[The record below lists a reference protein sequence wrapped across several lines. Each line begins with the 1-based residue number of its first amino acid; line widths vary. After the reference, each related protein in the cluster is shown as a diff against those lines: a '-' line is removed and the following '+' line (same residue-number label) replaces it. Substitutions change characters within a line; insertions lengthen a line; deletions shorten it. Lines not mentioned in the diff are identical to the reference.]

1 MKPINYLLVLMFA
14 MVTFVSCDTYGDYEQ
29 EFAPIYPLSGQYYV
43 KVLDENNEELVI
55 STIEDDD
62 ESYNVYGTYL
72 YLYNTADNDKDKL
85 WIKLPNGNKFQSG
98 ILGKIS
104 CNVEELTFNGTA
116 GNMVADGTTPVGEFT
131 VTSGKVTLESV
142 TTPTNGKADGIEVKY
157 TLKAKR
163 TPSKASA
170 APDGMTMKRGLSLLL
185 LPTIHPVLNH
195 KN

>member
-43 KVLDENNEELVI
+43 KVLDENNEELLM

-157 TLKAKR
+157 TLEGKTYTIKGFRR
-163 TPSKASA
+163 TGWDDDETWVEPITTPDDASGSQ
-170 APDGMTMKRGLSLLL
+170 P
-185 LPTIHPVLNH
+185 
-195 KN
+195 

>member
-62 ESYNVYGTYL
+62 ESYNVYGTYM

-98 ILGKIS
+98 ILGKS
-104 CNVEELTFNGTA
+104 VVMWKNSPLTGQQA
-116 GNMVADGTTPVGEFT
+116 
-131 VTSGKVTLESV
+131 
-142 TTPTNGKADGIEVKY
+142 IW
-157 TLKAKR
+157 
-163 TPSKASA
+163 
-170 APDGMTMKRGLSLLL
+170 
-185 LPTIHPVLNH
+185 LPTERLP
-195 KN
+195 